1 MSQLVEN
8 STVAAGQ
15 LTASPDVVVFPN
27 DPRWD
32 DARRAWNLAVDQ
44 RPALVALPRS
54 VADVVAV
61 VEHARLLGL
70 RIAVQGTG
78 HGASARAA
86 LDGAVLVNTKHLTG
100 VEIDVERRVARVQAG
115 TIWADVVQAAVPHGL
130 TALHGSAPDVG
141 VVGYALGGGIGW
153 YARKH
158 GLASSSVLA
167 AEVVTPGGELV
178 RADAETNS
186 DLFWALRGGGGS
198 FGVVTAIEISLL
210 PIGEAYAGWL
220 VWPIEQAAEVLGA
233 WATWTKT
240 APDEVTSVGRLL
252 QIPPI
257 PEMPDLLRGRQLVV
271 VEAAYLGDEE
281 SGRELLAPLQAL
293 EPELDT
299 FSMCPAIALTELHQD
314 PPHPVPGVGDGR
326 LLADVDDA
334 AVAAIVAAAAMDGTS
349 PLLSVELRH
358 LGGAVGRPDSTG
370 GALSHIAA
378 PYALYAVGSPMGPV
392 TREAIVG
399 RIDQVATATEPWDSG
414 SAYLNFAERPR
425 DARTLFPDGV
435 AERLGE
441 VRATFDPDR
450 VMLAN
455 HEIA

>member
-1 MSQLVEN
+1 M
-8 STVAAGQ
+8 
-15 LTASPDVVVFPN
+15 FPN

-32 DARRAWNLAVDQ
+32 EARQAWNLAVDQ
-44 RPALVALPRS
+44 RPAFVALPRS

-78 HGASARAA
+78 HGAAARGA
-86 LDGAVLVNTKHLTG
+86 LDGAALVNTKHLTG

-115 TIWADVVQAAVPHGL
+115 TIWADVVEAAVPHGL

-141 VVGYALGGGIGW
+141 VVGYALGGGVGW
-153 YARKH
+153 FARKH

-167 AEVVTPGGELV
+167 AEVVMPDGELV
-178 RADAETNS
+178 RADPATNP

-198 FGVVTAIEISLL
+198 FGVVTALELSLL
-210 PIGEAYAGWL
+210 PVTEAYAGWL
-220 VWPIEQAAEVLGA
+220 VWPIDRATEVLGA
-233 WATWTKT
+233 WA
-240 APDEVTSVGRLL
+240 
-252 QIPPI
+252 
-257 PEMPDLLRGRQLVV
+257 
-271 VEAAYLGDEE
+271 
-281 SGRELLAPLQAL
+281 SGRRPRPTRSRRSAGCSRSPRSPRCPTSCADVSSSWSRRRTSATRSARRLLAPLRAL

-326 LLADVDDA
+326 LLDDVDDE
-334 AVAAIVAAAAMDGTS
+334 AVAAVVAAAAMDGTS

-358 LGGAVGRPDSTG
+358 LGGAVGRPDPKG
-370 GALSHIAA
+370 GALSHIEA

-392 TREAIVG
+392 TREAIADQ
-399 RIDQVATATEPWDSG
+399 IDAVAAATEAWDSG
-414 SAYLNFAERPR
+414 AAYLNFAERPR

-435 AERLGE
+435 AERLAE
-441 VRATFDPDR
+441 VRATVDPDG

-455 HEIA
+455 HVV